1 MPTHKTVRTVAAFI
15 TEIGRTCRSDEVVFR
30 GQPAK
35 KPLMP
40 RIGRSSFRPRRAI
53 ETDEKEMLEHFR
65 SRSLPYLTVTPHNNW
80 EWLALAQHHGMAT
93 RLLDWTQNPLAALW
107 FAAHAPTQRKCD
119 GEVWYFSVR
128 AGDRHAT
135 GNRDCP
141 FDITRTWVVRPRHIA
156 PRITRQAGWF
166 TVHHTA
172 GRRPAFVP
180 LEANQQFKAR
190 LHRLVIP
197 HECFSQIRS
206 TLDRCGIHRA
216 SLMPDLSGLAMHIE
230 WLHSRLPDETK
241 PSAKNCQ
248 SALKTSQ

>member
-1 MPTHKTVRTVAAFI
+1 MPAKKTVRTVAAFI
-15 TEIGRTCRSDEVVFR
+15 TQVGRTCRSDEVLFR

-40 RIGRSSFRPRRAI
+40 RIGRSSFRARRALG
-53 ETDEKEMLEHFR
+53 TDEQDMFEHFS
-65 SRSLPYLTVTPHNNW
+65 SRSLPYLTVIPATPW

-93 RLLDWTQNPLAALW
+93 RLLDWTQNPMAALW
-107 FAAHAPTQRKCD
+107 FAVHAPTNRRED

-128 AGDRHAT
+128 KNDRHDSDT
-135 GNRDCP
+135 DPSP
-141 FDITRTWVVRPRHIA
+141 FDVTRTWVVRPRHIA

-166 TVHHTA
+166 TAHHTA
-172 GRRPAFVP
+172 GRGPRFVP
-180 LEANQQFKAR
+180 LDENPQFEDR

-197 HECFSQIRS
+197 HECFARIRA

-230 WLHSRLPDETK
+230 WLHSRLPDETPA
-241 PSAKNCQ
+241 PSKKRRATKNRR
-248 SALKTSQ
+248 

>member
-1 MPTHKTVRTVAAFI
+1 MPPKKTVRTVAAFI
-15 TEIGRTCRSDEVVFR
+15 TEVGRTCRSDEVVFR

-35 KPLMP
+35 QPLLP
-40 RIGRSSFRPRRAI
+40 RIGRPSFRARRAI
-53 ETDEKEMLEHFR
+53 ATDEREMVEHFR
-65 SRSLPYLTVTPHNNW
+65 SRSLPHLTVTPDNDW

-107 FAAHAPTQRKCD
+107 FAVHAPTTRRTD
-119 GEVWYFSVR
+119 GEVWYFAVR
-128 AGDRHAT
+128 AGDRPAP
-135 GNRDCP
+135 GKRLSP

-166 TVHHTA
+166 TAHHA
-172 GRRPAFVP
+172 VGRRPQFVP
-180 LEANQQFKAR
+180 LDANEQFEHR

-197 HECFSQIRS
+197 HECFARIRA

-230 WLHSRLPDETK
+230 WLHSRLPDETQK
-241 PSAKNCQ
+241 PAKTRRHQKNRR
-248 SALKTSQ
+248 